1 VRAARPAVDRRSARE
16 KDSQFRARA
25 KLLARPGDAYALAM
39 QRSLVFAAVQLSSQ
53 GGVAENLERVAARVA
68 EAAQTGADVVVLP
81 ENFAYFG
88 DDEGKRAVAED
99 FSAAHEGGPIGQCL
113 GDLARRHRVH
123 LVAGGVAE
131 RSPDPAR
138 PFNTCLVYDRAG
150 EVVSRY
156 RKVHL
161 FDVELPDGT
170 TYRESVATAPGDGAV
185 TVDIEGTNVG
195 LSICY
200 DVRFPELYR
209 ALSSRGA
216 EVIVVPAAFTLATGK
231 DHWMVLLRARA
242 IEAQAY
248 VVAAAQWG
256 KHPRGRQTFG
266 KSCVIDPWGDV
277 VAQASEGEGVCA
289 ARLDPAYLAKV
300 RSNLPA
306 LRHRR
311 L

>member
-1 VRAARPAVDRRSARE
+1 MNRA
-16 KDSQFRARA
+16 
-25 KLLARPGDAYALAM
+25 
-39 QRSLVFAAVQLSSQ
+39 LVFAAVQLSSQ
-53 GGVAENLERVAARVA
+53 GDVAENLDRVEARVA
-68 EAAQTGADVVVLP
+68 EAAERGADVVLLP

-88 DDEGKRAVAED
+88 DEEGKRSIAED
-99 FSAAHEGGPIGQCL
+99 FSPEGEAGPITSR
-113 GDLARRHRVH
+113 LAAMARTNKIH
-123 LVAGGVAE
+123 LIGGGVPE
-131 RSPDPAR
+131 RSHDAAR
-138 PFNTCLVYDRAG
+138 PFNACVVMNPKG
-150 EVVSRY
+150 EVISLY

-161 FDVELPDGT
+161 FDVDLPDRT
-170 TYRESVATAPGDGAV
+170 TYRESSATSAGDTAKV
-185 TVDIEGTNVG
+185 VDIEGTSVG
-195 LSICY
+195 LSVCY

-209 ALSSRGA
+209 ALSARGA

-277 VAQASEGEGVCA
+277 VAQASEGEGICL
-289 ARLDPAYLAKV
+289 ARLDPAYLAQV
-300 RSNLPA
+300 RANLPA
-306 LRHRR
+306 LKHRR